1 MPATTSGGLRI
12 HLANIGRLMIKE
24 LRSIRADPLMLALVV
39 YSFTVAVFVVATD
52 ASTEARNLAVGVVD
66 EDRSILSRHLRDAL
80 LPPIFQPAVEIPAS
94 AIDDEMD
101 HERLVFVVE
110 IPPRFESD
118 LLAGRSAAVQVNV
131 DATVMAQAGI
141 GASYLQTIIQQEVV
155 NVLGRHEVQSQSPIN
170 IVIKTRFNPN
180 LTTSWFSSVMQVIN
194 SITMLTLIL
203 SGAAL
208 LRERE
213 QGTIEHLLVMPLV
226 PIEIMLSKVLANG
239 LVIMV
244 AAGLSLVVVVQWWL
258 HVPVAGSLTLFLTG
272 AAIYALAVA
281 ALGILL
287 GTLATTMG
295 QLGLLAIPVLV
306 VMNLLSGSST
316 PMESMPLWLQYVMRT
331 ISPTPHFVAF
341 AQAVLYRGAGI
352 FIVWREL
359 LVILVIGAVY
369 FAFSLGRFR
378 RAIFES

>member
-1 MPATTSGGLRI
+1 MPAAKSDGLRI

-39 YSFTVAVFVVATD
+39 YSFTLAVFVVATG
-52 ASTEARNLAVGVVD
+52 ASNEAKNLAIGVVD
-66 EDRSILSRHLRDAL
+66 EDHSALSRHLRDAL
-80 LPPIFQPAVEIPAS
+80 LPPTFQPAVEIPAS
-94 AIDDEMD
+94 AINDEMD
-101 HERLVFVVE
+101 HNRLIFVLE
-110 IPPRFESD
+110 IPPKFQSD

-131 DATVMAQAGI
+131 DATAMAQAGI

-155 NVLGRHEVQSQSPIN
+155 NVLGRHEVQPASPVN
-170 IVIKTRFNPN
+170 VVIKTLFNPN

-194 SITMLTLIL
+194 AITMLTLIL

-239 LVIMV
+239 LVILV

-258 HVPVAGSLTLFLTG
+258 QVPVAGSLTLFLTG

-306 VMNLLSGSST
+306 VMQLLSGSNT
-316 PMESMPLWLQYVMRT
+316 PMESMPLWLRYLMTT

-352 FIVWREL
+352 SIVWGDL
-359 LVILVIGAVY
+359 LAVLVIGAAY
-369 FAFSLGRFR
+369 FAFSLRRFR
-378 RAIFES
+378 RAIFEA